1 MFYAKNVPGWERA
14 VRVIA
19 GLSMIAAGLLYFQGS
34 MLGYGLAAALIMSLA
49 LGICVKVWNWLTPVD
64 EWEELKKGNIAV
76 AMVLAAVIIGFAIV
90 VSTAISPGH

>member
-1 MFYAKNVPGWERA
+1 MHPIITN
-14 VRVIA
+14 
-19 GLSMIAAGLLYFQGS
+19 LLY

-49 LGICVKVWNWLTPVD
+49 LGVCVKVWNWLTPVD

-76 AMVLAAVIIGFAIV
+76 AIVLAAVIIGFAIV